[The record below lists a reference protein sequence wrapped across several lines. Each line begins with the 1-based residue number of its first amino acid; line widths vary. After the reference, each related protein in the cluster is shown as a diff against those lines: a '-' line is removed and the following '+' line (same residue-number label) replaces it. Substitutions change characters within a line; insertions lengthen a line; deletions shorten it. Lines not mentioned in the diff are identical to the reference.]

1 MMQKKNI
8 PNPLMV
14 LACRTQ
20 PSILSLRARARIEK
34 NPKRPASQ
42 QHIQGLNC
50 HFPVTPAS
58 QIFNPDRKETPMHP
72 CINHLIELAS
82 RHAPSLL
89 SMRALKWREKK
100 SMKRNA
106 RLKQGHGR
114 RNGCR
119 RGR

>member
-14 LACRTQ
+14 LACRNQ

-34 NPKRPASQ
+34 KPKRPASQ
-42 QHIQGLNC
+42 QHIQGLSC
-50 HFPVTPAS
+50 HLPVTPAS
-58 QIFNPDRKETPMHP
+58 QIFNPDRKENPMHLY
-72 CINHLIELAS
+72 INHLIELAS